1 MSASAFNPFKS
12 KKIAKSS
19 SKVDQTKAPDHDP
32 WSSKTPEKP
41 ALPPRRGRNGSV
53 ALSIKEVKQMATTLT
68 KSAPVQS
75 ARTAPVGSARTA
87 SVDPVASPSRQK
99 NVNRSMKLPEKYE
112 MLAQFFDSLDSSIR
126 LLRLKGSMSTFT
138 NICPKIEC
146 LTDRR
151 FSHGNLAQLKYILP
165 EAIVIKKVLMLDER
179 TSCMKPDLLITLDV
193 DGIENSKLESG
204 NSHLRK
210 IFRARLLDFA
220 KAHPE
225 GDEIPE
231 ETLPEPFSQSKQ
243 DLHSNMIKDS
253 YSSLPAE
260 TSCDVLMEQPQ
271 VVASH
276 LSQCFQRRFSQKI
289 SGEAENS
296 NKKPANFSLQLSDLP
311 VQDPYLNKSSSNEE
325 VVATVAPSPVKSSSP
340 AHLPL
345 SHPPATPLKKT
356 DSTDNQDFCSMK
368 TPDIQVTPAK
378 LAFSPARLMTMT
390 PSLQP
395 PKRCLMSPHDD
406 SSNSPNKLVRRPA
419 RSRSLKFDTP
429 VKGAE
434 IKEEVNEKGSLSVDN
449 DILDIL
455 PENLLE
461 SIREKERKAIEEQD
475 PAISQAKRRREMI
488 VGLPKLFN
496 MIHFLF
502 QSINRSVVTKEELM
516 HKILASHCDI
526 VDRREVEEQLKLLQE
541 LVPEWIS
548 EKLASS
554 GDLLLCIKK
563 TSSPESIR
571 QRLME
576 AK

>member
-1 MSASAFNPFKS
+1 MGPIYSQNGLVRLDNGQDEEGLGNSIERPEKPREFCGGKSDLAAHTSVGFAPKTLVYLRLLRHHLQILTASLQLYCFYSPQTTMSASAFNPFKS

-41 ALPPRRGRNGSV
+41 ALPPRR
-53 ALSIKEVKQMATTLT
+53 
-68 KSAPVQS
+68 APVQS

-146 LTDRR
+146 LTDRY
-151 FSHGNLAQLKYILP
+151 LEVLTWQLSSIEVHLP

-220 KAHPE
+220 KAHPSAFTLQSHLV

-260 TSCDVLMEQPQ
+260 TSCDVQMEQPQ
-271 VVASH
+271 AVASH
-276 LSQCFQRRFSQKI
+276 LSRCFQRRFSQKI

-356 DSTDNQDFCSMK
+356 DSTDNQDF
-368 TPDIQVTPAK
+368 
-378 LAFSPARLMTMT
+378 
-390 PSLQP
+390 P

-406 SSNSPNKLVRRPA
+406 STNSPNKLVRRPA

-429 VKGAE
+429 VKGVE

-461 SIREKERKAIEEQD
+461 S
-475 PAISQAKRRREMI
+475 
-488 VGLPKLFN
+488 
-496 MIHFLF
+496 
-502 QSINRSVVTKEELM
+502 SINRSVVTKEELM